1 MLGIPFLDVVRVL
14 AAVLILGNIGFTDRP
29 GVEVGVIGENELAS
43 VAALLGVPPPALLR
57 GLTSRTHNAR
67 GQLVKS
73 VCDANMV
80 CHRFHFIPSPIR
92 TVRITTN
99 GSFAQ
104 SNMTRDSLAKA
115 LYCRTVATIVRRAN
129 SLKRLGSTLGTLS
142 SDSNESVHNQAEVT
156 SQHASTIGSSA
167 GRTRLIAKNRID
179 ETWEDV

>member
-1 MLGIPFLDVVRVL
+1 MRVL
-14 AAVLILGNIGFTDRP
+14 AAVLILGNVGFTDRP

-80 CHRFHFIPSPIR
+80 LLAHCAQSNANAAPSE
-92 TVRITTN
+92 VN
-99 GSFAQ
+99 HVEGCLFMQ

-115 LYCRTVATIVRRAN
+115 LYCRTVATIDRQEGQQPEEIRLHAWHAVFGF
-129 SLKRLGSTLGTLS
+129 KRVGSQPG
-142 SDSNESVHNQAEVT
+142 
-156 SQHASTIGSSA
+156 
-167 GRTRLIAKNRID
+167 
-179 ETWEDV
+179 